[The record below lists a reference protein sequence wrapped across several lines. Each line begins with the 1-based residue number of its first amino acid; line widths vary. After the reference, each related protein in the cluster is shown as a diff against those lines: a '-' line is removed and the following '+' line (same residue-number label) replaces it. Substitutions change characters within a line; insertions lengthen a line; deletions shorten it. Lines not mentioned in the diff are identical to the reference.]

1 MCAVQLAGAFCIF
14 ACCCVILPAPIYLC
28 RLGPQQPDPCRA
40 SAPRGASPA
49 WAGCCVVAFV
59 FGSRFVPRCR
69 VSLAISGFEGP
80 PACGAPPCPHDVLS
94 PAATL
99 PQVARLFDEELGPPL
114 QLDEI
119 NVGAYCI
126 SAER

>member
-1 MCAVQLAGAFCIF
+1 MWCAT
-14 ACCCVILPAPIYLC
+14 LPA
-28 RLGPQQPDPCRA
+28 
-40 SAPRGASPA
+40 
-49 WAGCCVVAFV
+49 
-59 FGSRFVPRCR
+59 
-69 VSLAISGFEGP
+69 
-80 PACGAPPCPHDVLS
+80 VLS